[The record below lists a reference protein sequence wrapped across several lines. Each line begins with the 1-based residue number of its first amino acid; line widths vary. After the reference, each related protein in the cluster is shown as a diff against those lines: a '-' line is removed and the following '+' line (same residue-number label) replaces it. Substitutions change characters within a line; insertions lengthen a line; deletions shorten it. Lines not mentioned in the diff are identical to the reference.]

1 MGHLAGIQ
9 TVPLPS
15 YSRGQNSMKFT
26 FKLVI
31 FATAVIIQYSGTP
44 IDLQNWESEKLIV
57 KNVMFDII

>member
-15 YSRGQNSMKFT
+15 DSRGQNFMKIT

-31 FATAVIIQYSGTP
+31 FATAVIQYSGTP
-44 IDLQNWESEKLIV
+44 IDLQNREFEKLIV